1 MIAVLIALMVPPAP
15 VQREPDIARP
25 ELLGSVDRLAP
36 IDDAAVL
43 AFVKKAFN
51 PMAEKRPWR
60 PILGML
66 RGVPVVVS
74 YVCSDVCPNYT
85 RRIVRY
91 NVAAGPE
98 CDRVGGISKD
108 IVVPKGIGAGLR
120 RYCIPAITDRW
131 QGAADNRTGV

>member
-1 MIAVLIALMVPPAP
+1 MIAVLIALVLLPAP
-15 VQREPDIARP
+15 VQREPDIAP
-25 ELLGSVDRLAP
+25 AEMLGGGERLAP
-36 IDDAAVL
+36 VNDAAVL
-43 AFVKKAFN
+43 VFVKRPFD
-51 PMAEKRPWR
+51 PLAEKRPWPR
-60 PILGML
+60 TLGML

-91 NVAAGPE
+91 NVVAGAD

-108 IVVPKGIGAGLR
+108 IVVPKGIGAGPR

-131 QGAADNRTGV
+131 Q

>member
-1 MIAVLIALMVPPAP
+1 MIAVLIAMMVPSAP

-25 ELLGSVDRLAP
+25 ELLSSEDRLAP
-36 IDDAAVL
+36 VDDAAVL
-43 AFVKKAFN
+43 AFVEKPFD
-51 PMAEKRPWR
+51 PMAQKRPWPR
-60 PILGML
+60 TLGML

-91 NVAAGPE
+91 NVVAGPE

-108 IVVPKGIGAGLR
+108 IVVPKGIGAGTR

-131 QGAADNRTGV
+131 Q